1 MIARLI
7 EFESRVA
14 TQLPETYARLQL
26 CNLTFHPRVFR
37 IALNDSRGLAGGCR
51 PDSDIDL
58 CLAVETKGVS
68 NRPFNI
74 PWAPE

>member
-7 EFESRVA
+7 EFESRAA
-14 TQLPETYARLQL
+14 TQLLETYARLQL

-37 IALNDSRGLAGGCR
+37 IALHDSHGLGGGYR

-58 CLAVETKGVS
+58 CLVVETKGVS
-68 NRPFNI
+68 NRPFNM